1 MSATRLVV
9 MASGRGSN
17 FEAICSAIIKGELN
31 AEIIALVSDKAG
43 APVVSKA
50 AELGIPNVA
59 VLERKGF
66 ASRKAYDEALTL
78 LVRGFRPDIVA
89 LAGFMRIL
97 GGCFVEA
104 FAGRIVNIHPALLP
118 SFPGL
123 DAQRQALDYGAKV
136 TGATVHFVDE
146 GTDTGPVILQK
157 AVPILE
163 NDDEESLSER
173 ILAEE
178 HSLYVQALK
187 LISEGRVRIEGEK
200 VRIAE
205 EGDA

>member
-1 MSATRLVV
+1 MRLVV

-17 FEAICSAIIKGELN
+17 FEAIHEAIERGDLL
-31 AEIIALVSDKAG
+31 AEIVALVSDKAE
-43 APVVSKA
+43 APAVAKA
-50 AELGIPNVA
+50 ATLGIANVA

-66 ASRKAYDEALTL
+66 PSRAAYDEALTE
-78 LVRGFRPDIVA
+78 LVNGFSPDTIA

-97 GGCFVEA
+97 GSCFIRA

-123 DAQRQALDYGAKV
+123 DAQNQALQYGAKV
-136 TGATVHFVDE
+136 TGCTVHFVDE
-146 GTDTGPVILQK
+146 GTDTGPVIMQK
-157 AVPILE
+157 AVPVLE
-163 NDDEESLSER
+163 KDDVESLSAR

-187 LISEGRVRIEGEK
+187 LISEGRVTVEGRRVRISDEGEA
-200 VRIAE
+200 R
-205 EGDA
+205 

>member
-1 MSATRLVV
+1 MRLVV

-17 FEAICSAIIKGELN
+17 FEAIHEAIERGDLS
-31 AEIIALVSDKAG
+31 AEIVALVSDKAE

-50 AELGIPNVA
+50 AALGIANVA

-66 ASRKAYDEALTL
+66 PSRTAYDEALTL
-78 LVRGFRPDIVA
+78 LVNGFSPDIIA

-97 GGCFVEA
+97 EPCFIRA
-104 FAGRIVNIHPALLP
+104 FTGRIVNIHPSLLP

-123 DAQRQALDYGAKV
+123 DAQEQALRYGAKV
-136 TGATVHFVDE
+136 TGCTVHFVDE

-157 AVPILE
+157 AVPVLE
-163 NDDEESLSER
+163 KDDAESLSAR

-187 LISEGRVRIEGEK
+187 LISEGRVTVEGRKIRISDEGE
-200 VRIAE
+200 VR
-205 EGDA
+205 

>member
-1 MSATRLVV
+1 MRLVV

-17 FEAICSAIIKGELN
+17 FEAISSAIMKGELN

-43 APVVSKA
+43 APAVSKA
-50 AELGIPNVA
+50 AELGIPNV
-59 VLERKGF
+59 VILERKGF
-66 ASRKAYDEALTL
+66 PSRNAYDEALTS
-78 LVRGFRPDIVA
+78 LVRGFSPDIVA

-97 GGCFVEA
+97 GGCFIEE
-104 FAGRIVNIHPALLP
+104 FAGKIVNIHPALLP

-163 NDDEESLSER
+163 KDGLESLSAR

-178 HSLYVQALK
+178 HSLYVKALK
-187 LISEGRVRIEGEK
+187 LISEGRVRIEGRK

-205 EGDA
+205 EGDV

>member
-1 MSATRLVV
+1 MRLVV

-17 FEAICSAIIKGELN
+17 FEAILSSIVKGDLN
-31 AEIIALVSDKAG
+31 AEIIALVSDRAD

-50 AELGIPNVA
+50 AELGIPNVV

-66 ASRKAYDEALTL
+66 PSRKAYDEALTS
-78 LVRGFRPDIVA
+78 LVRGFNPDIVA
-89 LAGFMRIL
+89 LTGFMRIL
-97 GGCFVEA
+97 GGCFIEE

-163 NDDEESLSER
+163 KDGLESLSAR

-187 LISEGRVRIEGEK
+187 LISEGRVRIEGRK
-200 VRIAE
+200 VSIAE